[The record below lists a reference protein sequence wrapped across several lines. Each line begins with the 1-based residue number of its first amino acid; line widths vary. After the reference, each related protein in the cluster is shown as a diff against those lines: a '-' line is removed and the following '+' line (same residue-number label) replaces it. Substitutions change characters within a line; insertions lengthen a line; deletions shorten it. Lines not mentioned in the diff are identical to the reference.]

1 MTGEWCLLKPSTFP
15 VIFSWFFY
23 VVKFKVFKIKYL
35 EIRHNNNYDE
45 ILMVDDF

>member
-1 MTGEWCLLKPSTFP
+1 MIGEWCFLKFSIFF

-35 EIRHNNNYDE
+35 EIRYNNNYDE